1 MEDYLVFWFEGREF
15 SRLFNTTQHFDCL
28 LDCCPQPKGSLRH
41 EKLTE
46 GDLLVHLM
54 KLGVLQCLLQV
65 EQGIVVERVVDEQLG
80 HLEGGVHELPLD

>member
-1 MEDYLVFWFEGREF
+1 M
-15 SRLFNTTQHFDCL
+15 
-28 LDCCPQPKGSLRH
+28 
-41 EKLTE
+41 
-46 GDLLVHLM
+46 VHLM